1 MTRPLDRLMS
11 LQGTVWASETVW
23 TLVRGQ
29 LHDSATELPDSSG
42 QETAWASVA
51 V

>member
-1 MTRPLDRLMS
+1 MTRPLS

-29 LHDSATELPDSSG
+29 LHYPATELPDASG
-42 QETAWASVA
+42 QEIV
-51 V
+51 